1 MGVKVTQRKR
11 KRVECERVVETEI
24 RERLR
29 EWLRGR
35 ERVREIGW
43 GILISLFFVRI

>member
-1 MGVKVTQRKR
+1 VRVNERKR
-11 KRVECERVVETEI
+11 EHVQLERVAERE

-35 ERVREIGW
+35 ECVRETRW

>member
-1 MGVKVTQRKR
+1 MRVTERKR
-11 KRVECERVVETEI
+11 ECVQCERVAERE

-35 ERVREIGW
+35 EHVRETGW
-43 GILISLFFVRI
+43 RILIPLFFVRI